1 MIITKEIQ
9 RMCNAHARKF
19 GFGTATVIEFDP
31 GLPLG
36 ECRVID
42 RVRYGY
48 RKNTTGEY
56 VPNKYRSCF
65 GWKNTYYQAAITVV
79 AVNPE

>member
-9 RMCNAHARKF
+9 RMANAYARKH
-19 GFGTATVIEFDP
+19 GCGTATGIEFDP

-36 ECRVID
+36 ECKVVH

-56 VPNKYRSCF
+56 VCNKYQNCF